1 LNALYVADDSHGQVT
16 FLRTAEFTVER
27 NHLNVLYVANDSH
40 SQVALLATAEF
51 TVEINSS
58 KESHECPRWRETVQ
72 VFTV

>member
-1 LNALYVADDSHGQVT
+1 LNA
-16 FLRTAEFTVER
+16 
-27 NHLNVLYVANDSH
+27 LYVANDSH